1 MKRLLFTMMLIVAAL
16 AIWAQRWTPVN
27 ANSYSSEAIVYVQVT
42 ISGRVA
48 TANNPLEVSAFMD
61 DKCRAQ
67 STSIYT
73 PATNTG
79 PRNCYCLRIP
89 GNPQEDANK
98 AITFKV
104 FYNGLVYIFSE
115 TKKWTDTETI
125 QPVPVVLNLEP
136 LTNVQIDPSA
146 GSPITIEMD
155 ETKNMASLMTLLYG
169 NGKTESE
176 VTDSSIDSEETE
188 IFFSWNA
195 GNYVIFFDIDN
206 DGVIT
211 PKQVTTQTV
220 NV

>member
-104 FYNGLVYIFSE
+104 FYNGLVYIFSHFSKQRNGQIQKLFNPFLWFW
-115 TKKWTDTETI
+115 TSNRSPMCKSIRRQAALSRLKWTKQKIWQAWWRSFMVTAR
-125 QPVPVVLNLEP
+125 QKVKW
-136 LTNVQIDPSA
+136 QIR
-146 GSPITIEMD
+146 
-155 ETKNMASLMTLLYG
+155 L
-169 NGKTESE
+169 
-176 VTDSSIDSEETE
+176 
-188 IFFSWNA
+188 
-195 GNYVIFFDIDN
+195 
-206 DGVIT
+206 
-211 PKQVTTQTV
+211 
-220 NV
+220 